1 VSDEQP
7 ENSGAIDD
15 MSEIRR
21 LSQERAEAEREAAKS
36 DAPQGIAGLSL
47 EFIAECRKKDELG
60 DSELYSAIHRERF
73 AMNIDTDG
81 VWYAFADHRWQIDK
95 NKCSALAAVEDVV
108 QAYIRELADVE
119 EKIASLE
126 NDENKK
132 DIVKKLKNKRNAI
145 ISRCS
150 RLRKGRG
157 RKSMIDMATSNSNPL
172 VLSYDQLDQDPFL
185 LGVKNGVVDLQTGVL
200 RPGRPG
206 DLITIVAPTEY
217 LGIRAKCDAWRNFL
231 LEVLVDQD
239 TIDYVQRL
247 LGYSIIGADL
257 GVRVFPIFY
266 GEHSQNGKGTIKEV
280 MLSVLGQVA
289 GTIQSE
295 LLIATKFAKSAGSPT
310 PEIMDLKGKR
320 PVFASETEK
329 GQRFATAAVKRYA
342 GGDKLKGRGLQDRA
356 FTEFLP
362 SHTMFLLTNYTP
374 HAPADDHGFFNRAK
388 IIPFPFSFVEDPKAP
403 YEKKAD
409 QKLKE
414 KLLAEASGILGWL
427 VEGALLF
434 QQMGL
439 ATPDSIKEPTAAYK
453 RGEDQILDFVESCC
467 IQDPAFKENA
477 TNLYTT
483 FRVWWK
489 ENVNNTPPNAR
500 NFGDGLKIHFK
511 KEKKGTITYFGLEV
525 KPDLLAAALKDGKP
539 SDSGGLWGQ

>member
-1 VSDEQP
+1 MSDIEDIQ
-7 ENSGAIDD
+7 
-15 MSEIRR
+15 RR
-21 LSQERAEAEREAAKS
+21 SQERADAEREAAKY
-36 DAPQGIAGLSL
+36 DAPQGVAGLPL

-81 VWYAFADHRWQIDK
+81 VWYAFSAHRWQIDK
-95 NKCSALAAVEDVV
+95 NKCWALAAVEDVV

-126 NDENKK
+126 IDENKK

-185 LGVKNGVVDLQTGVL
+185 LGVKNGVVDLRTGCL

-206 DLITIVAPTEY
+206 DYITIVAPTEY
-217 LGIRAKCDAWRNFL
+217 HGITTKCDAWRSFL

-239 TIDYVQRL
+239 TVDYVQRL
-247 LGYSIIGADL
+247 LGYSIIGTDL

-266 GEHSQNGKGTIKEV
+266 GEHAQNGKGTIKEV
-280 MLSVLGQVA
+280 ILSVLGQVA

-295 LLIATKFAKSAGSPT
+295 MLIATKFAKSAGSPT

-342 GGDKLKGRGLQDRA
+342 GGDKLKGRGLQDRI

-374 HAPADDHGFFNRAK
+374 HAPADGNG
-388 IIPFPFSFVEDPKAP
+388 IILALR
-403 YEKKAD
+403 KKPLSSA
-409 QKLKE
+409 
-414 KLLAEASGILGWL
+414 
-427 VEGALLF
+427 GA
-434 QQMGL
+434 
-439 ATPDSIKEPTAAYK
+439 
-453 RGEDQILDFVESCC
+453 
-467 IQDPAFKENA
+467 
-477 TNLYTT
+477 
-483 FRVWWK
+483 
-489 ENVNNTPPNAR
+489 
-500 NFGDGLKIHFK
+500 
-511 KEKKGTITYFGLEV
+511 
-525 KPDLLAAALKDGKP
+525 
-539 SDSGGLWGQ
+539 WG